1 MSEFDNMPW
10 MPGVYGGAYESKRYN
25 KWDSASDGEP
35 ATFQN
40 AGPKYGG
47 GIVENIVQTMASK
60 MVVPWIL
67 TDGRYHACRRMMTLE
82 EAQAAQEVTNAA
94 TGGGWEWVADTEG
107 LYDHVTEMY

>member
-10 MPGVYGGAYESKRYN
+10 MPGVYEPQRYN
-25 KWDSASDGEP
+25 KWESDTP
-35 ATFQN
+35 A
-40 AGPKYGG
+40 YGG
-47 GIVENIVQTMASK
+47 GLVENIAQSMASK

-82 EAQAAQEVTNAA
+82 EARAAQEVTNAA